1 MTKRLTLKRESVA
14 ELTTEELTLAV
25 GGGQSDTLR
34 FTCPV
39 LQCVDTLSLPRCGDI
54 TANTCA

>member
-1 MTKRLTLKRESVA
+1 MTKRLTLKRETIA
-14 ELTTEELTLAV
+14 ELTAADLTTVV
-25 GGGQSDTLR
+25 GGAQSGEL

-39 LQCVDTLSLPRCGDI
+39 LQCIEDLSLPRCGDI